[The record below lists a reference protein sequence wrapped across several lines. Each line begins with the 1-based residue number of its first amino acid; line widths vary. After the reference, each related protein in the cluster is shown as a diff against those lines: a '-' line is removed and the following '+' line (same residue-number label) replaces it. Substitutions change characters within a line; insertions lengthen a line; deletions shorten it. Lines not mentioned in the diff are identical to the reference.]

1 MKSAIVAAA
10 IAVACLMAAVPAS
23 ALGLVMAKAV
33 PAVSGQAQVYR
44 VASVTG
50 AVGTVSLRWNFGDGT
65 VSDPGPAKEMS
76 HTYEAPGHYTV
87 IVSATDDA
95 GGTSSVFVATAV
107 NALTPARPSA
117 SSSILLDE
125 ERHLIWSTNP
135 DSDTVSVIDQM
146 QLTRLHEFPVGREPH
161 SLAQA
166 PDKTIWVTNQQSDEV
181 VVLDRDTGAV
191 QTRIAMPYASEPRG
205 IAFGPNGRGYVSL
218 YATGQ
223 LLEIDAA
230 LRTVSRQL
238 VLGPTPFGVSVAG
251 DGRIFVTRFIS
262 PADHGEVWVVS
273 PQTFTV
279 TNTIVLP
286 FDEGP
291 DTQSSGRGVPNDVFS
306 MVISPDG
313 TQAWVVAKKDDVAR
327 GKQRDGLS
335 MTSDN
340 FVRTALCVIDM
351 KAERERVEQR
361 KDIDNRSLLVSVAFS
376 PLGDYAFLL
385 AEASNWIGII
395 DAYSTQELSGI
406 RDVGHGPDGLLL
418 AADGKLFV
426 NAFLSREVIAYDVSS
441 SLDSTDHAAPEPL
454 ARIGTT
460 DHDLLSPQLLLG
472 KQIFY
477 NSADTRMGHAG
488 YWSCASCH
496 FGGVGDGRI
505 WDFTDRGE
513 GLRNTKTL
521 LGIRGTQGQGRV
533 HWSAN
538 MDEIQDFERDI
549 RHDFGGSGF
558 MPDAEFNARLKPDG
572 NYDTLGTPSAG
583 VSPDLDALAAY
594 ITSLAQVARSP
605 FRNPDGSFTQDAL
618 AGREIFARAGCPA
631 CHNGADFTDSATGQL
646 HDVGTLLPSSGDR
659 LFQPLSG
666 LDTPT
671 LKGLWQSA
679 PYLHDGRAAT
689 MAEVFTKYNV
699 GDRMGKTSDLS
710 PAEIEQL
717 VAYVLQL
724 DDVPETLATPNK
736 MPASGGASGSSGG
749 AESAGPMA
757 SPGPSP
763 GSHSACSMRAGR
775 TREVPVAGW
784 LVACCAFTLLSR
796 AGRRTRRLTPIRA
809 HIGLAKSLTER
820 SDRRG
825 SCGN

>member
-10 IAVACLMAAVPAS
+10 MLVASLFAAAPAS
-23 ALGLVMAKAV
+23 ALGLVMAKAA
-33 PAVSGQAQVYR
+33 PAVSGQTQTYR

-50 AVGTVSLRWNFGDGT
+50 AVGTVTLRWNFGDGT
-65 VSDPGPAKEMS
+65 VSDPGPAREMS
-76 HTYEAPGHYTV
+76 HAYEAPGHYTV

-95 GGTSSVFVATAV
+95 GGASAVFVATAV
-107 NALTPARPSA
+107 NTLTPAPPSN
-117 SSSILLDE
+117 SSSILLDA

-135 DSDTVSVIDQM
+135 DSDTVSVIDQT
-146 QLTRLHEFPVGREPH
+146 QLARVHEFAVGREPH

-166 PDKTIWVTNQQSDEV
+166 PDKTIWVANQQSDEV

-191 QTRIAMPYASEPRG
+191 KTRIAMPYASEPRA
-205 IAFGPNGRGYVSL
+205 IAFGPNGRAYVSL

-223 LLEIDAA
+223 LLEIDGA

-238 VLGPTPFGVSVAG
+238 ALGPTPFGVSVAG

-279 TNTIVLP
+279 TNTIALP

-313 TQAWVVAKKDDVAR
+313 TQAWVSAKKDDVAR
-327 GKQRDGLS
+327 GKQRDGLA

-351 KAERERVEQR
+351 KAERELVERR

-406 RDVGHGPDGLLL
+406 RDVGHGPDGFLL
-418 AADGKLFV
+418 APDGKLFV
-426 NAFLSREVIAYDVSS
+426 NAFLSREIIAYDVSS
-441 SLDSTDHAAPEPL
+441 SLDSSDQAAPEPL

-460 DHDLLSPQLLLG
+460 DHDRLTPQLLLG

-496 FGGVGDGRI
+496 FGGIGDGRI

-558 MPDAEFNARLKPDG
+558 MSDADFTARLKPDG
-572 NYDTLGTPSAG
+572 NYDTLGKPSAG
-583 VSPDLDALAAY
+583 VSPELDALAAY
-594 ITSLAQVARSP
+594 ITSLAQVSRSP
-605 FRNPDGSFTQDAL
+605 FRNPDGSFTKDAL
-618 AGREIFARAGCPA
+618 AGREIFARAGCPV
-631 CHNGADFTDSATGQL
+631 CHNGADFTDSAAGQL
-646 HDVGTLLPSSGDR
+646 HDVGTLLPTSGNR
-659 LFQPLSG
+659 LFEKLEG

-679 PYLHDGRAAT
+679 PYLHDGRAVT
-689 MAEVFTKYNV
+689 LAEVFTKYNV

-710 PAEIEQL
+710 PTEIDQL
-717 VAYVLQL
+717 VAYLVQL
-724 DDVPETLATPNK
+724 DDVPETVATSTT
-736 MPASGGASGSSGG
+736 MAGSGGAGG
-749 AESAGPMA
+749 AGAGAGGSAGPMA
-757 SPGPSP
+757 SSPATPG
-763 GSHSACSMRAGR
+763 GSTGGCAFLGLR
-775 TREVPVAGW
+775 TRGVPLAGW
-784 LVACCAFTLLSR
+784 LVSCCVFALLSR
-796 AGRRTRRLTPIRA
+796 AGRRARRR
-809 HIGLAKSLTER
+809 
-820 SDRRG
+820 
-825 SCGN
+825 N